1 MKNDID
7 SILNSM
13 FRGGRL
19 NMRSPASEEKTPPE
33 LALPT
38 GPEIKKPQAGPG
50 GSGGTLPQID
60 FSNASLE
67 EAGAALDAVQKAQLD
82 MAESLQKRVERMTRE
97 ARADMEDLERHLK
110 NDGISSETAN
120 NAGNAQDI
128 DGAFEVARQEVLAQV
143 LGQEEFVN
151 GLMLAFKRPFV
162 AGTSSDVPLCR
173 AALLGRVGSGRRSA
187 VKAAVASL
195 GRQGVLKSPKTAEVD
210 LGAYSA
216 PGSEKLFVQDLFTA
230 LKSGASALVFTNYQ
244 SCHPSVLPMA
254 AALFS
259 TGSVPLPGRY
269 AEQKGLLVE
278 VGTALAPGALSKLSA
293 GGRYLFL
300 LGESQSRLLGA
311 FGGTF
316 LAGLEDV
323 LSTGEFTQE
332 SLIHIADGALKDL
345 CLRAEKQLGF
355 RLSFGR
361 PAVELLAKAY
371 NKEQGAAAIGQGA
384 QALYRAMSEEKL
396 RKSLRPP
403 LAAELKAEAGALA
416 VEYRTENVSGKI
428 VPQSPEGRASQ
439 AELEEVKAELE
450 KIVGL
455 GSVKDYVLSLEDTF
469 KMQQL
474 RRQRGLKAEPPSM
487 HMIFTGNPG
496 TGKTTVARL
505 VSRYLKAI
513 GALTGG
519 QLVEVTRADL
529 VGQYVGHTAPLTQK
543 AIQSALGGVLFI
555 DEAYSLYRGR
565 DDSFGLEAID
575 ALVKGMEDYRDRLV
589 VILAGYSREME
600 EFLSANSGLRS
611 RFPNLIEFPDYTAE
625 ELLAITKSIVAGM
638 GYRLDEGCDAPL
650 LGYYEAMQLTGD
662 SRVNGN
668 GRMARNKV
676 EAAVIACS
684 RRNMRAAEECQ
695 DLELLTAEDFGFKEA

>member
-19 NMRSPASEEKTPPE
+19 NMKSPAAQEEKPPE
-33 LALPT
+33 LVLPDQKPSQ
-38 GPEIKKPQAGPG
+38 GPQV
-50 GSGGTLPQID
+50 D
-60 FSNASLE
+60 FTNATLE
-67 EAGAALDAVQKAQLD
+67 EAEKALDAVQRAQGD
-82 MAESLQKRVERMTRE
+82 MAESLQQRVERMTRE

-110 NDGISSETAN
+110 NDGIASETAN
-120 NAGNAQDI
+120 NAGNAQDL
-128 DGAFEVARQEVLAQV
+128 DAAFEVARQEVLAQV

-162 AGTSSDVPLCR
+162 AGASNDSPLCR
-173 AALLGRVGSGRRSA
+173 AALLGLAGTGRRSA

-195 GRQGVLKSPKTAEVD
+195 GRQGVLKSPKTAELD

-230 LKSGASALVFTNYQ
+230 LKSGASALVFTNCR
-244 SCHPSVLPMA
+244 SCHPSVLPMV

-259 TGSVPLPGRY
+259 TGRVPLPGRY

-278 VGTALAPGALSKLSA
+278 VGTALAPGAISQLPA
-293 GGRYLFL
+293 GGKYLFL

-323 LSTGEFTQE
+323 LSTGEFTPE
-332 SLIHIADGALKDL
+332 SLRHIGEGALKDL

-355 RLSFGR
+355 RLGFDQE
-361 PAVELLAKAY
+361 AVDLLAKAY
-371 NKEQGAAAIGQGA
+371 NKEQGAAAIVQEA

-403 LAAELKAEAGALA
+403 LTGSLKAVEGALT
-416 VEYRTENVSGKI
+416 VEYSTENVSGKI
-428 VPQSPEGRASQ
+428 VPASPQSRASR
-439 AELEEVKAELE
+439 AELEEVKGELD

-455 GSVKDYVLSLEDTF
+455 QSVKDYVLSLEDTF

-575 ALVKGMEDYRDRLV
+575 ALVKGMEDHRDRLV

-600 EFLSANSGLRS
+600 EFLTANSGLRS

-638 GYRLDEGCDAPL
+638 GYRLDEGCEAPL

-695 DLELLTAEDFGFKEA
+695 DLELLTAEDFGFPEA